1 MIAYAAK
8 QREIRICAVC
18 GAKFS
23 ATGEGELCPVCILR
37 GVPSGECLTA
47 QAADSASG
55 TGQSSAEIEHG
66 SSTRRFE
73 HYEVMLDKDG
83 KPIELGRGAMG
94 VTYKALAPA
103 LARPV
108 TARSA
113 RSCSVGRAPL
123 PVIQPTASRGSTE
136 TFARRL
142 LRPCDDHLI

>member
-8 QREIRICAVC
+8 EREIRICAVC

-83 KPIELGRGAMG
+83 KPIELGRNRERRW
-94 VTYKALAPA
+94 P
-103 LARPV
+103 PV
-108 TARSA
+108 WLRSTS
-113 RSCSVGRAPL
+113 RNSFTGTSNRA
-123 PVIQPTASRGSTE
+123 TSW
-136 TFARRL
+136 
-142 LRPCDDHLI
+142 